1 MTLTKEKK
9 SKTELLVIGLIIQLL
24 GFFCFLTF
32 WLIYLA
38 IAFFIVGLI
47 FIISSRKKWYL
58 QIISI
63 LPMLIAIGIIVN
75 AVTFEKYI
83 IPKNFKG
90 SVYVI
95 TDKEVGEKREYNL
108 FTRVFIIPETGVL
121 FTKFNQTQAFN
132 YRKFYQEDETG
143 NLNEL
148 GTLDYRNYI
157 EKWVVNPP
165 KTEPSRDSL
174 AVFTPQ
180 IEYDFDSNSHRT
192 VFTVGKYKDIK
203 YWNFIPKK
211 KVDSLRKLIIK
222 N

>member
-9 SKTELLVIGLIIQLL
+9 SKTELLVVGLIIQLL
-24 GFFCFLTF
+24 GFFCFLAF
-32 WLIYLA
+32 WLMYLA
-38 IAFFIVGLI
+38 IGFFIVGTI
-47 FIISSRKKWYL
+47 FIFFSRKKWYL
-58 QIISI
+58 QIMSI

-148 GTLDYRNYI
+148 GTLDYRHYI

-165 KTEPSRDSL
+165 KNEPSRDSL

-180 IEYDFDSNSHRT
+180 IEYDFDSKSHRT
-192 VFTVGKYKDIK
+192 VFTVGKYRDIK
-203 YWNFIPKK
+203 NWNFIPKK
-211 KVDSLRKLIIK
+211 KVDSLRKLVIK